1 MSPSSGDGTG
11 RGRITLADVAREAG
25 VSPAAA
31 SLALRGEPGV
41 SRVTRERVSE
51 VARRLGYRSVGRGH
65 GRRGRPVT
73 LGMIIKAPAQGDV
86 PEVNRFYAPIMAG
99 VEGMCRERE
108 ADLLFAHMPVD
119 DEYHPLEVPRLV
131 TERACDGL
139 IVIGA
144 HLSQGTAALLE
155 DGPPAVLVDAYAE
168 EADLDA
174 VVSDNAAGARTAVEH
189 LIERGHREI
198 CLVGTR
204 PESFPSMVQRRRAYE
219 SVVADAGLR
228 AHLVDTPHVPPE
240 MAADAAIGYL
250 EAHPEVTAAFCANDA
265 VAVALIDAARG
276 AGIGVP
282 ERLSVVGYDDID
294 LARHV
299 SPPLTT
305 MAVDKLGM
313 GRLAVTLLLHRMEF
327 PDGHVVQASLRP
339 RLVERRSVREPMVT
353 DGDTHSARAA
363 RA

>member
-1 MSPSSGDGTG
+1 MSPTSGDGAG
-11 RGRITLADVAREAG
+11 RRRITLADVAQEAG
-25 VSPAAA
+25 VSSAAA

-41 SRVTRERVSE
+41 SRQTRERVTD
-51 VARRLGYRSVGRGH
+51 VARRLGYRSAGRGN
-65 GRRGRPVT
+65 GRRVRPVT
-73 LGMIIKAPAQGDV
+73 LGMVIKAPHGDI
-86 PEVNRFYAPIMAG
+86 PEVNSFYAPIMAG
-99 VEGMCRERE
+99 VEAMCRERE

-119 DEYHPLEVPRLV
+119 DAYHPLDVPRLV

-144 HLSQGTAALLE
+144 HLSRGTAALLE

-168 EADLDA
+168 DAALDA

-189 LIERGHREI
+189 LIARGHRSI

-204 PESFPSMVQRRRAYE
+204 PDSFPSMAQRRRAYE
-219 SVVADAGLR
+219 TVIAEAGLR
-228 AHLVDTPHVPPE
+228 PHFVDTPHVPPE
-240 MAADAAIGYL
+240 AAAAAGMGYL
-250 EAHPEVTAAFCANDA
+250 EQHPEVTAVFCANDA
-265 VAVALIDAARG
+265 VAVALIDAARR

-282 ERLSVVGYDDID
+282 DRLSVMGYDDID

-313 GRLAVTLLLHRMEF
+313 GRLAVALLIHRMEL

-339 RLVERRSVREPMVT
+339 RLVERRSVREPAT
-353 DGDTHSARAA
+353 RS
-363 RA
+363 

>member
-1 MSPSSGDGTG
+1 MSPTSDD
-11 RGRITLADVAREAG
+11 RALRHRVTLADVARDAG

-41 SRVTRERVSE
+41 SRQTRERVMD
-51 VARRLGYRSVGRGH
+51 VARRLGYRSVGRSA
-65 GRRGRPVT
+65 GRRMQPIT
-73 LGMIIKAPAQGDV
+73 LGMVIKAPQGDV
-86 PEVNRFYAPIMAG
+86 PEVNSFYAPIMAG
-99 VEGMCRERE
+99 VEAVCRERE

-144 HLSQGTAALLE
+144 HLSRGTAALLE

-168 EADLDA
+168 DAALDA

-189 LIERGHREI
+189 LIARGHRSI

-204 PESFPSMVQRRRAYE
+204 PDSFPSMTQRRRAYE
-219 SVVADAGLR
+219 AVIAEAGLQP
-228 AHLVDTPHVPPE
+228 HFVDTPHVPPE
-240 MAADAAIGYL
+240 MAAEAAIGYL
-250 EAHPEVTAAFCANDA
+250 EQHPEVTAVFCANDA
-265 VAVALIDAARG
+265 VAVAFIDAAHRVS
-276 AGIGVP
+276 IDVP
-282 ERLSVVGYDDID
+282 GQVSVVGYDDID

-313 GRLAVTLLLHRMEF
+313 GRLAVALLLHRMEL

-339 RLVERRSVREPMVT
+339 RLVERRSVRELGP
-353 DGDTHSARAA
+353 RA
-363 RA
+363 